1 MNEQPFLRDRP
12 NMSPINDRGQP
23 WNPRSFLALIG
34 LFGVGALVALSINWG
49 RLARGNRALPT
60 LFIGLVLFAGI
71 FLGPLLP
78 YLAQLEPSSSRNIAV
93 GVGFG
98 VAFLLYLVGLFILQ
112 TKDYQD
118 YLRYPQFRKQGRVSY
133 AGTWAIIAYAVG
145 MMSLV
150 IFAMVVAYF
159 RTRPE
164 TIETKYFTMTRLG
177 HWERESTTTTE
188 YCQRYSEGCLVYL
201 ESYGEKGDVA
211 FTITYIPQDEPD
223 FETAVDSQWDAL
235 LNGNRDIDMG
245 RTHQETVGGILV
257 TFQDFTA
264 RAHYVNGGYAPED
277 YFIGRGY
284 VPMDGGLL
292 EITYWA
298 VTEGDFREHRSEYDE
313 LMDSIKF
320 TQPVLESPTNG

>member
-12 NMSPINDRGQP
+12 NMSPISDRDQP

-49 RLARGNRALPT
+49 RLARSNRALPT
-60 LFIGLVLFAGI
+60 LFIGLLLFAGI

-78 YLAQLEPSSSRNIAV
+78 YLAELEPSSSRNIVV
-93 GVGFG
+93 GGGFG
-98 VAFLLYLVGLFILQ
+98 MAFLAYLMALFIIQ
-112 TKDYQD
+112 ARDYQD

-164 TIETKYFTMTRLG
+164 TIETDYFTMTRLG
-177 HWERESTTTTE
+177 HWDRESNTE
-188 YCQRYSEGCLVYL
+188 TSYCKDYSEGCLVYF
-201 ESYGEKGDVA
+201 EGYGENGPVV
-211 FTITYIPQDEPD
+211 FMITHISDNELD
-223 FETAVDSQWDAL
+223 FETAVNRQWDAL
-235 LNGNRDIDMG
+235 LNGNQDIEMG
-245 RTHQETVGGILV
+245 RTHQETVDGILV

-264 RAHYVNGGYAPED
+264 RARYLDGGYAPED
-277 YFIGRGY
+277 YFIARGY
-284 VPMDGGLL
+284 VPLEDGLL

-298 VTEGDFREHRSEYDE
+298 VTEADFREHRSEYDE
-313 LMDSIKF
+313 LMDSIRF
-320 TQPVLESPTNG
+320 TQPVLELPTDG